1 MKFHKNRPTTQ
12 IWLMFGLESP
22 QNMQFSKSANN
33 QINWTATY
41 RHDSVI
47 PVPYSKFYPYYEK
60 DFKNKDQK
68 MINYST
74 GKTKKIAWFVSNC
87 RTLNNR
93 FKYGQELQKYIQ
105 VDIYGM
111 FVFCSKIFNFC
122 F

>member
-1 MKFHKNRPTTQ
+1 
-12 IWLMFGLESP
+12 MFAIDSP
-22 QNMQFSKSANN
+22 QNILFPESINN

-47 PVPYSKFYPYYEK
+47 PVPYSNFYPYYEK

-68 MINYST
+68 MINYSA

-87 RTLNNR
+87 RADNNR
-93 FKYGQELQKYIQ
+93 LEYGQELQKYIQ
-105 VDIYGM
+105 VDIYGR
-111 FVFCSKIFNFC
+111 FIFCSKIFNFC